1 MARLRSAALGGALA
15 LTLVTA
21 AHAQAPDRAAEL
33 ARTVLPKDKAIAV
46 RVPRFDKAFAERLA
60 ADQRIL
66 ALEPR
71 HPGLTKAVAAAAH
84 DEAVTA
90 YDAAVGRLQ
99 VEAAQLYRT
108 RFTPAELTQIA
119 AFFASPT
126 GRAMIDL
133 SMASAGDTAA
143 EFEADRRQRLLAMLK
158 DPDEQTK
165 ADLTRLIQSGL
176 LPKIQAINPEVS
188 ALSTRRFDD
197 AAKLVDA
204 ALPARIDATIA
215 RFTHAEAP

>member
-1 MARLRSAALGGALA
+1 MTRALA
-15 LTLVTA
+15 LLLALAPAA
-21 AHAQAPDRAAEL
+21 AHAQPADRAAEL
-33 ARTVLPKDKAIAV
+33 ARAVLPKDKAIAV
-46 RVPRFDKAFAERLA
+46 RIPRFDKAFAERLA
-60 ADQRIL
+60 ADKRIL

-71 HPGLTKAVAAAAH
+71 HPGLAKAVAATAH
-84 DEAVTA
+84 DEAVKA

-99 VEAAQLYRT
+99 AEAAQLYRT
-108 RFTPAELTQIA
+108 RFAPAELAQIA
-119 AFFASPT
+119 TFFASPT
-126 GRAMIDL
+126 GRAMVDL

-143 EFEADRRQRLLAMLK
+143 EFEADRRQRLMALLK

-176 LPKIQAINPEVS
+176 LPKIQAINPEIS

-197 AAKLVDA
+197 AADLVDA

-215 RFTHAEAP
+215 AYTHAEAP